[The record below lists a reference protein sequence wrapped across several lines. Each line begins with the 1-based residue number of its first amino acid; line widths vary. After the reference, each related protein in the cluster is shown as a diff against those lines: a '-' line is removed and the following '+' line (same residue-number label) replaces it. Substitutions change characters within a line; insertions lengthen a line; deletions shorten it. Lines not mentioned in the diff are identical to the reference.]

1 MRKKMGEETVEDSKE
16 EGKERPNKKPKQT
29 NVSSFFEPKK
39 LEKGKIKD
47 INHTIIKTFM
57 MCNILFNTV
66 ENP

>member
-1 MRKKMGEETVEDSKE
+1 MGEETVEDSKE
-16 EGKERPNKKPKQT
+16 KGEECPNKKLKQT